1 MAEPPRRDFDT
12 LAREAAAAHARGAP
26 LPSPC
31 VGICRLD
38 ERSGLCV
45 GCWRRLAEIGAWSGL
60 DDAVKWQIWQRLL
73 LRRRQPPG
81 TPLP

>member
-31 VGICRLD
+31 VGLCRLD
-38 ERSGLCV
+38 PGSGQCV
-45 GCWRRLAEIGAWSGL
+45 GCWRRLDEIGAWPGL
-60 DDAVKWQIWQRLL
+60 DDALKWRLWQQLL
-73 LRRRQPPG
+73 QRRAAGHTPP
-81 TPLP
+81 P